1 MGTAYGYRRGVSD
14 VVPSDPGSD
23 PWRLRASDADREA
36 YVGVLQQ
43 AFLDGRLSKAE
54 YDERMAAA
62 LQART
67 YADLASVL
75 AELPVEPGQ
84 VPGPPIPAVASGVL
98 PAATG
103 LASGDGSPPPI
114 VALFCEVSRES
125 RWTVPDG
132 QSAVA
137 VFGSVKLD
145 LRTALLESS
154 ATEVRANAFFGSV
167 QVIVPGDISVQVDG
181 FGAFGEY
188 KRTDNRTVVEAA
200 PGGPTVRVSG
210 LALFGSVEVIV
221 VDAPVTGTDRVT
233 GPSAGPAIGS

>member
-23 PWRLRASDADREA
+23 PWRLRASDAGREA

-67 YADLASVL
+67 YADLAPVL
-75 AELPVEPGQ
+75 AELPVGPGQ
-84 VPGPPIPAVASGVL
+84 VPGPPLPATTHRSATVPPGAVA
-98 PAATG
+98 PATG
-103 LASGDGSPPPI
+103 SAPI
-114 VALFCEVSRES
+114 LALFSEVARES
-125 RWTVPDG
+125 RWTVSDG

-145 LRTALLESS
+145 LRTALLESTS
-154 ATEVRANAFFGSV
+154 TEIRANAIFGSV
-167 QVIVPGDISVQVDG
+167 QITIPGDIAVHVDG

-188 KRTDNRTVVEAA
+188 KRTDQRTVVES
-200 PGGPTVRVSG
+200 PDVGPVVRVTG
-210 LALFGSVEVIV
+210 LALFGSVEVII

-233 GPSAGPAIGS
+233 GPSSGPAIGG